1 MQLNVTVSDEVRR
14 RLEAAAETRGVTAEE
29 LAGELLDEHTPGGGA
44 ELRRRHL
51 SFAAIGERK
60 HGIAGRVD
68 ELLADGFGL

>member
-14 RLEAAAETRGVTAEE
+14 RLEAAAEARGVTAEE
-29 LAGELLDEHTPGGGA
+29 LAGALLDEHTPGRGG

-51 SFAAIGERK
+51 VVRGDRCEQA
-60 HGIAGRVD
+60 GIAGRVD